1 MRRLINWAIRLYP
14 SAWRARYGAE
24 FHALIDQLD
33 LRWPDLASV
42 ALGGLMMRLKSPG
55 PCVRNR
61 LRAIGIAAS
70 LLIAALAVAAA
81 DDITT
86 GSEPS
91 FVQEWFMLASA
102 GVWFTAVGVQMSRRK
117 PVACANTI
125 VRPTVVLAILTAL
138 MAALAVGAIVR
149 IAAGG

>member
-1 MRRLINWAIRLYP
+1 
-14 SAWRARYGAE
+14 
-24 FHALIDQLD
+24 
-33 LRWPDLASV
+33 
-42 ALGGLMMRLKSPG
+42 MMRLKSPG

-117 PVACANTI
+117 PVACAI